1 MEEEIN
7 GFEAKIQAR
16 IVGSIYRSGLPLTA
30 VDNFDFDVLLGIVF
44 KFFLVV
50 LLIAASA
57 TSSLVLLSEV

>member
-1 MEEEIN
+1 MAEEIN

-44 KFFLVV
+44 KFF
-50 LLIAASA
+50 
-57 TSSLVLLSEV
+57 